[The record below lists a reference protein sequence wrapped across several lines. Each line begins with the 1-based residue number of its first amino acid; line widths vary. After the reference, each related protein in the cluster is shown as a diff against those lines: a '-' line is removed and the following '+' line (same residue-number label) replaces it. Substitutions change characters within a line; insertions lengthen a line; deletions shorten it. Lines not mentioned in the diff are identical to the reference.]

1 MNSNDEPKII
11 YECPYCGRSYASQA
25 NCIECIK
32 SCKTKNEGREFTFC
46 TEVTIDIF
54 YSDDDDKYDYELTHE
69 QHPGYVYKD
78 RPDKF
83 EATDTG
89 DMFTLNAVSAFN
101 DGLGSIRGLRYCYV
115 NDKRIHSDA
124 EIKKML
130 VAAAKKNS
138 RKYRRR
144 YNHG

>member
-1 MNSNDEPKII
+1 MNSNDEPKVV
-11 YECPYCGRSYASQA
+11 YECPHCGRSYASWA

-32 SCKTKNEGREFTFC
+32 SCKAKNEGREFTFC
-46 TEVTIDIF
+46 TEVTMDIY
-54 YSDDDDKYDYELTHE
+54 YSEDEDKYHYELIHE

-83 EATDTG
+83 ESTDTG
-89 DMFTLNAVSAFN
+89 DTFTLNAVSTFT
-101 DGLGSIRGLRYCYV
+101 DGIDSIRGIRYCYV

-130 VAAAKKNS
+130 VEAATKEFKKIS
-138 RKYRRR
+138 EEML
-144 YNHG
+144 